1 MLFSDAACEWRAPRY
16 CRNISVIWGHF
27 CGSQKTFKKIFQ
39 IYLKGL
45 WGSLTPYTGVL
56 IVRICAG
63 LAERIFHS
71 FIPLLECVFFDYFPV
86 KKFSQNTQFQVVV
99 EGYAVP

>member
-1 MLFSDAACEWRAPRY
+1 MPPTTLNSEEPD
-16 CRNISVIWGHF
+16 CRNISVISWCF
-27 CGSQKTFKKIFQ
+27 RGSQKTFKKIFRGCLGELQ
-39 IYLKGL
+39 
-45 WGSLTPYTGVL
+45 GSAKPYTSVL

-71 FIPLLECVFFDYFPV
+71 FIPLLGCVFFEYFPE